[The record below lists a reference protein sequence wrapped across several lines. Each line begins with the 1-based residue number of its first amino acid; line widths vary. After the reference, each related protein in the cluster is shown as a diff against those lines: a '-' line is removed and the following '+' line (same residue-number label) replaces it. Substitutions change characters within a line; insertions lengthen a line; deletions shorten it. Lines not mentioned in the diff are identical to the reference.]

1 MAIFHSSVKTFSRAR
16 GDSSVAAAA
25 YRGGLFLIDH
35 LTGKRHDY
43 RRRGGVVETC
53 CIVPDDA
60 PDWAVI
66 PGELWPAA
74 EAAETRKNSTVA
86 REFEVALPHELSDDQ
101 RSDLA
106 AAIGQALVSRYSFAV
121 QASIHS
127 PGSRDGLNHHVHLL
141 ATTRRLT
148 RDGFGEKTR
157 ELDGGASGKTEIEWV
172 RKTISSTINEHLA
185 SAGLDIRVDHRRLEV
200 QAEAALERGA
210 WGEAIAL
217 SRSPTKHL
225 GKTASALERKGMLTD
240 RAADN
245 ARVVQENEEAFNRL
259 LERARREGRAAPAPA
274 GHSQVQARR
283 DCRERGA
290 SHQSSVSPVRGLEV
304 HGISGIRAS
313 SLVGKGVHVEAQPSP
328 QPSIGDMLAVAA
340 QELAEIFA
348 IRPNLALTA
357 TRQLLGQLRN
367 RVEAMGD
374 VACLRRDLNGLLKGL
389 GRLKRRLM
397 RFPGRLVALRR
408 SEQLFHLAEQSW
420 ERFDADFPR
429 AEGVWSAQE
438 WERRR
443 ARRLAALQKR
453 TVELRAARVAASDL
467 AEAACEEEV
476 LAAAAQL
483 EQLSEHVSQRH
494 GPRTEYETAERVALP
509 ENSVTARRPRL

>member
-1 MAIFHSSVKTFSRAR
+1 MAIFHSRVKTFSRAR

-35 LTGKRHDY
+35 LTGKHHDY
-43 RRRGGVVETC
+43 RRRGGVVETF
-53 CIVPDDA
+53 CIVPEDA
-60 PDWAVI
+60 PDWAVV
-66 PGELWPAA
+66 PSELWSAA
-74 EAAETRKNSTVA
+74 EAAETRRNSTVA
-86 REFEVALPHELSDDQ
+86 REFEVALPHELNDER

-106 AAIGQALVSRYSFAV
+106 EAIGHALVGRYGFAL

-148 RDGFGEKTR
+148 SEGFGEKTR
-157 ELDGGASGKTEIEWV
+157 ELDGGVSGKTEIEWV
-172 RKTISSTINEHLA
+172 RKTIASTINEHLA
-185 SAGLDIRVDHRRLEV
+185 SAGFDIRIDHRRLEV
-200 QAEAALERGA
+200 QAESAMERGA

-217 SRSPTKHL
+217 SRTPTKHV
-225 GKTASALERKGMLTD
+225 GRTASALERKGVMTD

-245 ARVVQENEEAFNRL
+245 ARVVLENEEAFERL
-259 LERARREGRAAPAPA
+259 LEKAMKEGRAAPVPA
-274 GHSQVQARR
+274 GHSQAQAQK
-283 DCRERGA
+283 DGQERG
-290 SHQSSVSPVRGLEV
+290 SPHQLPVSPVRGLVV

-313 SLVGKGVHVEAQPSP
+313 SLVGRGVHVEAQPGP
-328 QPSIGDMLAVAA
+328 QRSIRDLLAIAA

-348 IRPNLALTA
+348 VRQNLALTT

-367 RVEAMGD
+367 RIEAIGD
-374 VACLRRDLNGLLKGL
+374 DASLRRDLNGLLNGL

-397 RFPGRLVALRR
+397 RFSSRLAALRR
-408 SEQLFHLAEQSW
+408 AEQLFHMAEQSW

-429 AEGVWSAQE
+429 TGGVWSTQE

-453 TVELRAARVAASDL
+453 TVELRGAREVTSDL

-483 EQLSEHVSQRH
+483 EQLSEQVSKRQGHRA
-494 GPRTEYETAERVALP
+494 EYETAERVALP
-509 ENSVTARRPRL
+509 GNAVRARRPRL